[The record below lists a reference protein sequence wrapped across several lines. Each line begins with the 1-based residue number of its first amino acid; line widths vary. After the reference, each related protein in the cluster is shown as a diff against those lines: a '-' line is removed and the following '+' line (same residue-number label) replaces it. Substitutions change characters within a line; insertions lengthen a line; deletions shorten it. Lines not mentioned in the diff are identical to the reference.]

1 MEPEERAE
9 FSSCNDFPVF
19 HVIIIPVLAPDIDQI
34 LLEKNTHMLN
44 KQISKFYIFSLIEL
58 FNFYT

>member
-34 LLEKNTHMLN
+34 SLEKNTHMLN
-44 KQISKFYIFSLIEL
+44 KY
-58 FNFYT
+58 